1 MKPTFAL
8 STAWCSHR
16 HSDGFAMLQEMA
28 DLGFTHAE
36 LSHGIRIT
44 LVDGILKA
52 VDQGVI
58 QIGSI
63 HNFCPLPPG
72 VTQAAPNL
80 YEPSAVDSTE
90 RDQWVR
96 QTKRSID
103 FAVKVKA
110 RVLVCHLGSAFF
122 LWFNPVRKLQAYLAV
137 HPDAGRT
144 GDKKY
149 VALRDKAVGKLRRR
163 MGRFWDNTR
172 DSVAKVLDY
181 AAEKHVILGF
191 ENREKFEELPID
203 ADFPSFLAGLPA
215 GAPVGYWHDTGHA
228 EIKQDL
234 GLLTQRQ
241 QLTDNAARLVGFHL
255 HDVNAEGD
263 DHQAVGSGRV
273 DFSLISE
280 FWRPYHTLVLEIGP
294 RATVEEVRASK
305 ARLEELMRLRGLI

>member
-1 MKPTFAL
+1 MKPSLAL

-16 HSDGFAMLQEMA
+16 HQDGCEMLKEMA

-44 LVDGILKA
+44 LVDGILRG
-52 VDQGVI
+52 VEQGIIKV
-58 QIGSI
+58 GSI

-80 YEPSAVDSTE
+80 YEPSAVDTAE

-103 FAVKVKA
+103 FAAKIGA

-122 LWFNPVRKLQAYLAV
+122 LWFNPVRKLEAYLAA
-137 HPDAGRT
+137 HPGAGRAD
-144 GDKKY
+144 DKKY
-149 VALRDKAVGKLRRR
+149 QALLAKAVGKMRQR
-163 MGRFWDNTR
+163 MGRFWNNTR

-181 AAEKHVILGF
+181 AAEKHVMLGF
-191 ENREKFEELPID
+191 ENREKFEELPVD

-215 GAPVGYWHDTGHA
+215 GAAAGYWHDTGHA

-241 QLTDNAARLVGFHL
+241 QLTDNASRLIGFHL

-273 DFSLISE
+273 DFPMISE

-294 RATVEEVRASK
+294 RATVEQVLSSK
-305 ARLEELMRLRGLI
+305 ARLEELLQQRGLG